1 MPLFLNNGILFKI
14 FQKILTAD
22 ISKKAF
28 PMNVALTSMLD
39 NNINDKLKWFASRK
53 IYFKLKHETNMNCP
67 SKLKVFLNYGTV
79 FIECGYLCGQ
89 SQNQVKIKFCIGID
103 T

>member
-1 MPLFLNNGILFKI
+1 MFIDCASIDKSYFNVYLLLLLNNGFLFKI

-22 ISKKAF
+22 ISKEAF

-53 IYFKLKHETNMNCP
+53 IYF
-67 SKLKVFLNYGTV
+67 
-79 FIECGYLCGQ
+79 
-89 SQNQVKIKFCIGID
+89 
-103 T
+103 